1 MFTQGFISGFALI
14 PPWALQDCRACALIM
29 RLNFDALALGFRAE
43 IYKKVRPRYRQR
55 SLTKRIVK
63 KEVVIYG

>member
-1 MFTQGFISGFALI
+1 M
-14 PPWALQDCRACALIM
+14 PVALIM
-29 RLNFDALALGFRAE
+29 HLNFDALALDFRAKD
-43 IYKKVRPRYRQR
+43 YKKVRPRYRQR